1 MNKKKCPKCGSV
13 KTKENIPKKRR
24 IVLITLIIKKHTK
37 PLSGCCAKALM
48 SMRVLSR
55 LGERAK
61 GGNSP
66 FGNKHK
72 TMPRKGVSERMFFR
86 FMSAGVCTPQGVC
99 VRVTGRSG
107 SLLTRRHSNLRH
119 ISPKG
124 YKRLRGFIGFFLNQF
139 FVDFLD
145 HFCDFLDKKN
155 QKNLRI

>member
-1 MNKKKCPKCGSV
+1 MRIRKDQGKY
-13 KTKENIPKKRR
+13 TKETANCANYANYKKTYKTPQW
-24 IVLITLIIKKHTK
+24 L
-37 PLSGCCAKALM
+37 
-48 SMRVLSR
+48 
-55 LGERAK
+55 K